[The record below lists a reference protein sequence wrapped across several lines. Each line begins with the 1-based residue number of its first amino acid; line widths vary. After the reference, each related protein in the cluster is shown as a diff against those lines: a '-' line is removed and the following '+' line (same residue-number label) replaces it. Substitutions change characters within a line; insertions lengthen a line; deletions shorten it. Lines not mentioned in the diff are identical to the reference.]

1 MVFVYLK
8 GSKQMIEE
16 RLLRRENHYFKA
28 NMIETQFMVL
38 EVIYTLIYFIIII
51 IIIFPGA

>member
-16 RLLRRENHYFKA
+16 RLLSRENHYFKA
-28 NMIETQFMVL
+28 SMIQTQFQDLQVSEFL
-38 EVIYTLIYFIIII
+38 
-51 IIIFPGA
+51 